1 MNDNKDALTNL
12 IEIISDMNVRELS
25 DVNELVDEIVKYKYQ
40 DEHSISCVFDR
51 MLSIEFIDEDNLK
64 EPYYKLLKYA
74 RKIDRALADD
84 YEKFF
89 IEKIMDDE
97 EEYFDI

>member
-1 MNDNKDALTNL
+1 MMNDNKDELMNL

-25 DVNELVDEIVKYKYQ
+25 DVSELVDEIVKYKYQ

-51 MLSIEFIDEDNLK
+51 MLSIEFIDEYNLK
-64 EPYYKLLKYA
+64 KPYYKLLKYA
-74 RKIDRALADD
+74 RKIDNDLADD

-89 IEKIMDDE
+89 IEKFTDE
-97 EEYFDI
+97 EEHFDI